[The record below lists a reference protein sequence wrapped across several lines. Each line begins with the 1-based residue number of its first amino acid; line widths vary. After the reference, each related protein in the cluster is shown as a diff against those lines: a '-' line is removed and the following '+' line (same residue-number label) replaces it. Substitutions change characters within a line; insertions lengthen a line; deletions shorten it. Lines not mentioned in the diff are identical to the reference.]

1 MPICEGDIKGRCK
14 GGFFHITEWED
25 FFKLSINRNV
35 SRLKPVMSNLL
46 QVVRPCWWPGESR
59 CLCRAMLSENGLG
72 GQETFFSG
80 ISSQMT
86 LYSEELEHVL
96 TTYVCKSEPSRRLP
110 NPSHPQHPLAVLSSG
125 CHFCLCVSLFQN
137 KIYWHCRASPLYCWT
152 LFAILSSL
160 SQFASVVILIWSIS
174 FGDGS
179 RWESSSIELHVVTQ
193 NNGQNGTP
201 LHIYF
206 HLQFIFLLI

>member
-35 SRLKPVMSNLL
+35 SRLKPVMSNL

-72 GQETFFSG
+72 GQETFYSG

-96 TTYVCKSEPSRRLP
+96 TTYVCKSEPSQGLP
-110 NPSHPQHPLAVLSSG
+110 NPSHPPAPSCCCPVAAISV
-125 CHFCLCVSLFQN
+125 CVWVSFRIRFTGIVELLF
-137 KIYWHCRASPLYCWT
+137 HCCT

-179 RWESSSIELHVVTQ
+179 RWESSSIELHIVTQ

-206 HLQFIFLLI
+206 HFQFIFLLI